1 MTGPA
6 RHYGPPPGLDAA
18 TDGLWDAVIAGD
30 EYAAA
35 DAVTTALDRGADAE
49 TVLLEIIAPLQ
60 ARVGREWAANR
71 LTVAQEHTAT
81 AINERTIAALA
92 HHPAVRK
99 TLARYAERP
108 RGRVAVAC
116 IDGEWH
122 ALPARILAEVLRLR
136 GWQVDYLGAQVPT
149 PHLIAHVHRTNPAV
163 VALSSSI
170 ATRLPS
176 AHAAITA
183 CQATGT
189 PVLVGGA
196 AYGPDGR
203 YAALLGADGWAP
215 DARSAADRLAEGR
228 LRKPPPVHQVVDDL
242 PHLADQEYTQI
253 SRTARGLVRHVMT
266 ELPARFPA
274 MADYT
279 DQQRRHTAEDIAH
292 IVDFLGTAL
301 YVDDPD
307 LFTGFIAWTAG
318 ILGARGVPARSLLPG
333 LDLLA
338 EQLVDYPRAADLLSR
353 ACDTL
358 RQPLPDAADT
368 APSPVSDPAEGRT
381 A

>member
-1 MTGPA
+1 MIRTAEEPPA
-6 RHYGPPPGLDAA
+6 EFDDRAKA
-18 TDGLWDAVIAGD
+18 LWDAIVGGD

-35 DAVTTALDRGADAE
+35 DAMAAALDEGAAAE
-49 TVLLEIIAPLQ
+49 TLLLEVIAPLQ

-81 AINERTIAALA
+81 AINERVIGTMAY
-92 HHPAVRK
+92 HPAVRRGMQRR
-99 TLARYAERP
+99 AGAP

-149 PHLIAHVHRTNPAV
+149 PHLISHVHRTNPAV

-170 ATRLPS
+170 ATRLPA

-183 CQATGT
+183 CQVTGT
-189 PVLVGGA
+189 PVMVGGA
-196 AYGPDGR
+196 AYGPGGR
-203 YAALLGADGWAP
+203 YASLLGADGWAP
-215 DARSAADRLAEGR
+215 DARAAAARLAEGP
-228 LRKPPPVHQVVDDL
+228 LPKPPPVHQAVDDL
-242 PHLADQEYTQI
+242 PHLADQEYTHI
-253 SRTARGLVRHVMT
+253 TRTAPGLVRHVLA
-266 ELPARFPA
+266 ELESRFPA

-279 DQQRRHTAEDIAH
+279 DRQRRHTAEDIAH
-292 IVDFLGTAL
+292 IVDFLGAAL

-307 LFTGFIAWTAG
+307 LFTGFAGWIAG
-318 ILGARGVPARSLLPG
+318 ILAARDVPVHSLLPA

-353 ACDTL
+353 ARDTV
-358 RQPLPDAADT
+358 RSPLPEPT
-368 APSPVSDPAEGRT
+368 GTPSEGVGGLFEERT

>member
-1 MTGPA
+1 MTGTA
-6 RHYGPPPGLDAA
+6 RHHGPPPGPGAV
-18 TDGLWDAVIAGD
+18 TDRLWDAVIAGD

-35 DAVTTALDRGADAE
+35 DAVTTALDRGAGAE
-49 TVLLEIIAPLQ
+49 AVLLEIIAPLQ

-99 TLARYAERP
+99 ALERREKP

-176 AHAAITA
+176 AHAAIIA

-196 AYGPDGR
+196 AFGPDGR

-215 DARSAADRLAEGR
+215 DARSAADRLAEGP
-228 LRKPPPVHQVVDDL
+228 LRRPPALHQVTDDL
-242 PHLADQEYTQI
+242 PHLADQEYAQI
-253 SRTARGLVRHVMT
+253 SRTARGLVRSVLA

-279 DQQRRHTAEDIAH
+279 DRQRRHTAEDIAH

-307 LFTGFIAWTAG
+307 LFTGFIGWTAG
-318 ILGARGVPARSLLPG
+318 ILTARGVPAESLLPG
-333 LDLLA
+333 LELLA

-358 RQPLPDAADT
+358 RQTVPDAAGG
-368 APSPVSDPAEGRT
+368 APGAVSDPVEGRD

>member
-1 MTGPA
+1 MTRTADKPSAEFDDRAGA
-6 RHYGPPPGLDAA
+6 
-18 TDGLWDAVIAGD
+18 LWDAIVRGD

-35 DAVTTALDRGADAE
+35 DAVAAALDEGADAE
-49 TVLLEIIAPLQ
+49 TLLLDVIAPVQ

-81 AINERTIAALA
+81 AINERVIGTLA
-92 HHPAVRK
+92 HHPAVRR
-99 TLARYAERP
+99 AMERHRGAP

-170 ATRLPS
+170 ATRLPA

-183 CQATGT
+183 CQVTGT
-189 PVLVGGA
+189 PVMVGGA
-196 AYGPDGR
+196 AFGPGGR
-203 YAALLGADGWAP
+203 YASRLGADAWAP
-215 DARSAADRLAEGR
+215 DARAAAARLAAGP
-228 LRKPPPVHQVVDDL
+228 LPQPPPVHRAVDDL
-242 PHLADQEYTQI
+242 PHLADQEYTHVT
-253 SRTARGLVRHVMT
+253 RTAPELVRRVLA
-266 ELPARFPA
+266 ELESRFPA

-279 DQQRRHTAEDIAH
+279 DRQRRRTAEDIAH
-292 IVDFLGTAL
+292 IVDFLGAAL
-301 YVDDPD
+301 YVDEPD
-307 LFTGFIAWTAG
+307 LFSGFTAWTAS
-318 ILGARGVPARSLLPG
+318 ILVARDVPAHSLLPA

-338 EQLVDYPRAADLLSR
+338 ERLVDHPRAVGMLAR
-353 ACDTL
+353 ARDAV
-358 RQPLPDAADT
+358 RSPLPEPTDLPPGGA
-368 APSPVSDPAEGRT
+368 SDVLA
-381 A
+381 